1 MLSRRPESQCGY
13 RNKET
18 LSSRRR
24 PGSNFHIA
32 TRTDKKLG
40 PGLRRDDSDFVGRV
54 RKYCTC
60 RSHPIK
66 NPMSQ
71 AASLPNISGESEHPE
86 VIEASNPLEWYWKF
100 SQQSDF
106 ESDPAQL
113 AVLEHLERLHSDLEH
128 YRQYRQGPVNRLVTN
143 FGGGKRPPRGLY
155 IWGGVGRGKSLMM
168 DAFYNVATLKRK
180 RRIHFH
186 EFMRE
191 IHAEMRAH
199 SGTEDPLEPISDK
212 IAKQLRLLCFDEFHV
227 SDIADAMILARLLEM
242 LISKGVVLVMT
253 SNYRPDDL
261 YPNGL
266 QRARFLPAIA
276 LLNDELEVLE
286 ISGQRDHRRR
296 ILESIPVYHSPLSPT
311 AEQAMARAFEAMS
324 KATYLSAG
332 KILVGSREVA
342 YLRRAKGVI
351 WFTFDELCVK
361 ARSQVDYLDIAS
373 RYHTVLISGI
383 PQLHAKDR
391 ADVVRRFTWLI
402 DVLYDQRVKLIV
414 SAEVGPELLVIDK
427 RVKSVTAASART
439 TGGNDATLMVSAEF
453 ARTASRLREMQSREY
468 FSRKHASADNPQ
480 LLQGG

>member
-1 MLSRRPESQCGY
+1 MPQTA
-13 RNKET
+13 T
-18 LSSRRR
+18 L
-24 PGSNFHIA
+24 
-32 TRTDKKLG
+32 T
-40 PGLRRDDSDFVGRV
+40 
-54 RKYCTC
+54 
-60 RSHPIK
+60 
-66 NPMSQ
+66 
-71 AASLPNISGESEHPE
+71 NISGEIEDPE
-86 VIEASNPLEWYWKF
+86 TIEASSPLEWYWKF

-191 IHAEMRAH
+191 IHAQMRTH
-199 SGTEDPLEPISDK
+199 SGTEDPLEPISDT

-253 SNYRPDDL
+253 SNYQPDDL

-276 LLNDELEVLE
+276 LLNAELEVLE

-296 ILESIPVYHSPLSPT
+296 ILESIPVYHAPLSPF

-324 KATYLSAG
+324 KATYIAAG
-332 KILVGSREVA
+332 TIMIGSREIAFV
-342 YLRRAKGVI
+342 RRAKGVV

-373 RYHTVLISGI
+373 RYHTVLLSGV

-391 ADVVRRFTWLI
+391 ADVVRRFTWLV
-402 DVLYDQRVKLIV
+402 DVLYDQRVKLIM
-414 SAEVGPELLVIDK
+414 SAEVGPELLVVDE
-427 RVKSVTAASART
+427 RAQRGSTGSARASV
-439 TGGNDATLMVSAEF
+439 GNDATQMVSAEF
-453 ARTASRLREMQSREY
+453 ERTASRLREMQSKDY